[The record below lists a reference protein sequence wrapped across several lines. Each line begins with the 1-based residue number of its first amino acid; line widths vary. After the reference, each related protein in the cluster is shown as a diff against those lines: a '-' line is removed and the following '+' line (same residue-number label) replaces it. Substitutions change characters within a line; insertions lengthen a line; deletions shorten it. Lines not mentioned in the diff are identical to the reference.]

1 MLRHVNVWN
10 RAKSVSI
17 SFWKAEILLIQVRF
31 LLGWIGGICVNR
43 VAITGLAMRN
53 TAIRDPSPGAAA
65 DSAFQFAS
73 WGSFPIGSER
83 KREREEESVGRAG
96 GYLRVSDP
104 FLYRLL

>member
-1 MLRHVNVWN
+1 M
-10 RAKSVSI
+10 
-17 SFWKAEILLIQVRF
+17 
-31 LLGWIGGICVNR
+31 NR

-53 TAIRDPSPGAAA
+53 TAIRDPSPGAA
-65 DSAFQFAS
+65 DSAFQFAF

-83 KREREEESVGRAG
+83 KREREEESVGRGG

>member
-17 SFWKAEILLIQVRF
+17 SFWKAEILLIQVCF

-53 TAIRDPSPGAAA
+53 TAIRDPSPGAA
-65 DSAFQFAS
+65 DSAFQFAFR
-73 WGSFPIGSER
+73 G
-83 KREREEESVGRAG
+83 
-96 GYLRVSDP
+96 P
-104 FLYRLL
+104 FQ